1 MKTQKEIKKELK
13 AFKKRR
19 MQILYEIDSKP
30 LDNFETSLLREELD
44 QNKTEMIILEWV
56 IN

>member
-13 AFKKRR
+13 ALKKRR

-44 QNKTEMIILEWV
+44 QNKTAMILLEWV

>member
-44 QNKTEMIILEWV
+44 QNKTAMIILEWV

>member
-19 MQILYEIDSKP
+19 MQILYEIDGKP
-30 LDNFETSLLREELD
+30 LDAFEDSLLREELD
-44 QNKTEMIILEWV
+44 QNKTAMIILEWV

>member
-13 AFKKRR
+13 ALKKRR
-19 MQILYEIDSKP
+19 MQILYTIDGKP
-30 LDNFETSLLREELD
+30 LDAFEDSLLREELD
-44 QNKTEMIILEWV
+44 QNKTAMIILEWV

>member
-13 AFKKRR
+13 ALKKRR
-19 MQILYEIDSKP
+19 MQILYTIDSKP

-44 QNKTEMIILEWV
+44 QNKTAMIILEWV

>member
-13 AFKKRR
+13 ALKKRR
-19 MQILYEIDSKP
+19 MQILYTIDSKP
-30 LDNFETSLLREELD
+30 LDTFETSLLREELD
-44 QNKTEMIILEWV
+44 QNKTAMIILEWV